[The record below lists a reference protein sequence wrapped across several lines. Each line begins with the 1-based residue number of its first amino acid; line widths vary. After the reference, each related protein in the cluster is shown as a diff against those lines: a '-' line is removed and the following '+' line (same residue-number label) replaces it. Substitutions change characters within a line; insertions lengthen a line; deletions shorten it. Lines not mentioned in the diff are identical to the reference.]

1 MCEVAVFIVMIVLCI
16 FIGVAIGGQL
26 AAPRIM
32 NRLFEKLIK
41 EEDEPEREV
50 NGGAP
55 GESRLCQQCK
65 HFNDMDYCPNCNGD
79 EWEAKE

>member
-16 FIGVAIGGQL
+16 FIGVVIGVYLCQL

-32 NRLFEKLIK
+32 NRLLK
-41 EEDEPEREV
+41 EFYAEDKSPDETIY
-50 NGGAP
+50 
-55 GESRLCQQCK
+55 ESSHCLRCK

-79 EWEAKE
+79 DWEPKE